1 MKENRIKTESNENVT
16 VSKLTD
22 NTEEFEVIELNESVN
37 SDTFIDNIINE
48 LGDVVE
54 YLQPDYVMDMF
65 GKTNTELI
73 TESDSQTVTADNI
86 IEDSSISDDYN
97 SLNITETSI
106 TDETLEPESNEYDRL
121 YNLSLIHI

>member
-1 MKENRIKTESNENVT
+1 MKMLLLANLRTIQKNS
-16 VSKLTD
+16 
-22 NTEEFEVIELNESVN
+22 EVIELNESVN

-86 IEDSSISDDYN
+86 IEDTSISDDYN
-97 SLNITETSI
+97 S
-106 TDETLEPESNEYDRL
+106 
-121 YNLSLIHI
+121 